1 MESAMR
7 GTVTAIDGL
16 NRAVGWL
23 LAALLAAMTVLI
35 AWQVFARYVAGDSL
49 TFSEEV
55 ARFLM
60 VWLTM
65 LGAAYALRQGGLPAM
80 QLLPDLLSGRGRL
93 AVVTAAHLVSVAFY
107 TVLVIHGWE
116 ISRAVAYQSAP
127 ATGLSMMWPML
138 ALSAGGALALV
149 NTVGVVLEGI
159 LRGRPAVPGAAPGT
173 GAGER

>member
-1 MESAMR
+1 METVMR
-7 GTVTAIDGL
+7 GTVAAIDGL

-23 LAALLAAMTVLI
+23 LAALLATMTALI

-49 TFSEEV
+49 TVSEEA

-80 QLLPDLLSGRGRL
+80 QLLPDLLSGRARTAVL
-93 AVVTAAHLVSVAFY
+93 AAAHLVSVVFY
-107 TVLVIHGWE
+107 SVLIVHGWE

-138 ALSAGGALALV
+138 ALSAGGALAVV
-149 NTVGVVLEGI
+149 NTVGVVLEGA
-159 LRGRPAVPGAAPGT
+159 LRERPAAPGA

>member
-1 MESAMR
+1 MR
-7 GTVTAIDGL
+7 RTVAAIDGL

-23 LAALLAAMTVLI
+23 LAAMLAAMTALI

-80 QLLPDLLSGRGRL
+80 NLLPDLLTGRGKL
-93 AVVTAAHLVSVAFY
+93 AVVTVAHLVSVAFY
-107 TVLVIHGWE
+107 LVLVVHGWE
-116 ISRAVAYQSAP
+116 ISRAVAFQSAP

-138 ALSAGGALALV
+138 ALSAGGALAVV
-149 NTVGVVLEGI
+149 NTVGVVLDGALQGRLAPPRSESTREGD
-159 LRGRPAVPGAAPGT
+159 V
-173 GAGER
+173 